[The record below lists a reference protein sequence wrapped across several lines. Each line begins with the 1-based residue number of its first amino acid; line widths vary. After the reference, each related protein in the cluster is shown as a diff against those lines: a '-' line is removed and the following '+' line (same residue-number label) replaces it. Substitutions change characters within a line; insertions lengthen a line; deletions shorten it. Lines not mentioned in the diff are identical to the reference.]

1 MAPTASSTL
10 EPTAHNPDLLYYVRT
25 TLTIR
30 GMNSVSKFD
39 SAYGDLQQMLS
50 VVSGVQAQSLSYEDS
65 GMVMAIF
72 EVFGVNG
79 QKKLEETILDED
91 FVSDLNE
98 YIISADLRSLMDMMV
113 MTTSTPES
121 FTEPLKECTD
131 DSDDK
136 MSLLMIKMGVG
147 FLPLLIILALV
158 LSYPKKFDC
167 TKHADSNGCSSKAQE
182 IGGSELEKTIE
193 I

>member
-10 EPTAHNPDLLYYVRT
+10 PIVHNPNLLYYVRT

-65 GMVMAIF
+65 EMVMAIF

-79 QKKLEETILDED
+79 QKNLEDTILGEV

-98 YIISADLRSLMDMMV
+98 YIISADLRSLMGMTV
-113 MTTSTPES
+113 MTTSTPEN
-121 FTEPLKECTD
+121 FTESRKESTD

-136 MSLLMIKMGVG
+136 MELLMIKLGVG

-158 LSYPKKFDC
+158 LSYPNKFDC

-182 IGGSELEKTIE
+182 MGGSKLEKTIE
-193 I
+193 V

>member
-10 EPTAHNPDLLYYVRT
+10 EPTVHNPDLLYYVRT

-50 VVSGVQAQSLSYEDS
+50 VVSGVQAQRLSYEDS
-65 GMVMAIF
+65 EMVMAIF
-72 EVFGVNG
+72 GVFSANG

-91 FVSDLNE
+91 FFSDLND

-121 FTEPLKECTD
+121 FTEPRKETTD

-136 MSLLMIKMGVG
+136 MRLLLIKMGVG

-158 LSYPKKFDC
+158 LSYPKQFDC
-167 TKHADSNGCSSKAQE
+167 TKHADSNGHSSKAQE
-182 IGGSELEKTIE
+182 IGGSKLEKTIE